1 MRNIFCKIFLP
12 SLSIALGAASCTDD
26 DSFTQSSA
34 YSLSMS
40 TDTLLLD
47 TTFSTVPTPT
57 KTFWVYNRSGKGLRL
72 SNVRLQRGNQSGFR
86 VNVDGTYLGQ
96 QSGFQTSDIEVRNK
110 DSIRVFVEL
119 TSPKNGQSTP
129 QLVEDNLLFTLESG
143 LQQKVCL
150 RSWSWDAILLRNLRI
165 SSDTTLA
172 QAKPV
177 VVYGGIVVDSLAT
190 LTLAEGLKLYF
201 HGDAGITVYGTLKSL
216 GSQSNPVVLRGDR
229 LDHMFDYL
237 PYDRVSGQWQG
248 IKFTASSFD
257 NILQHTD
264 IHSTYNAIALDS
276 SDISRQKLFLSNSMV
291 HNCQGF
297 GISNSYSNLKI
308 ENSVVSNTLGNCLEI
323 MGGKTIVNSS
333 TFAQFYPFDANR
345 GSALYFSAGT
355 GMDTLDCRNSLF
367 TGYATDVVMRT
378 APDSAVALPF
388 GFRHCVMRTE
398 KETTAD
404 SLRFISVVYEDA
416 EDTTK
421 YGKKHFAVIDE
432 DNLYYDFSLDS
443 TSAAISAADAAT
455 ATSVDIRGNKRDDAP
470 DCGAYE
476 YQAPTADWP
485 DKQNSKRHILKSN
498 IKYYTDERNRSTH

>member
-12 SLSIALGAASCTDD
+12 TLAIALGAASCMDD

-172 QAKPV
+172 QAKPI

-190 LTLAEGLKLYF
+190 LTLAEGLNLYF
-201 HGDAGITVYGTLKSL
+201 HGDAGITVYGSLKSL
-216 GSQSNPVVLRGDR
+216 GSPSNPVVLRGDR

-276 SDISRQKLFLSNSMV
+276 SDVSRQKLFLSSSMV

-297 GISNSYSNLKI
+297 GISSNCANLKI

-323 MGGKTIVNSS
+323 TGGKTLVNSS

-345 GSALYFSAGT
+345 GNALYFSAGT

-455 ATSVDIRGNKRDDAP
+455 ATPVDIRGSKRDDAP

-476 YQAPTADWP
+476 YQAPAADWP
-485 DKQNSKRHILKSN
+485 DKQNSKQHIIKSN